1 MSSHEPLDLEMVSY
15 ITNQK
20 RRAQR
25 AKENPNDH

>member
-1 MSSHEPLDLEMVSY
+1 MSSHEPLDLEMVSH

-25 AKENPNDH
+25 AKENT

>member
-1 MSSHEPLDLEMVSY
+1 MSSHEPLDLEIVNH

-25 AKENPNDH
+25 AKENT